1 MSNEIVKATPQQ
13 EIQQFFLSRRDALVE
28 LLPRDIAP
36 EKFTRVV
43 MNAAINNP
51 DIYRADPA
59 SLFTAAT
66 RCAQDGLLP
75 NNTEAFLSTHKDKQG
90 RITVAY
96 IPMIQGVI
104 KRILASGRVKNL
116 TSLIVHDNDRFSYRI
131 VNGEE
136 LVEHEPLLVGDRGKR
151 VGVYAVARLHDGGF
165 FFEYMTAEQVLH
177 IARKSR
183 AYGSEWGPW
192 KQHEEQMWRK
202 TVLHRL
208 ARRLPLDEQA
218 REMLDHDHAL
228 YDYEP
233 PAPVQQQQAHAVLA
247 VLDEPVTEMVAQ
259 EEDIFDVE

>member
-1 MSNEIVKATPQQ
+1 MSDIVKATPQQ
-13 EIQQFFLSRRDALVE
+13 EIQQFFMSRKDALVE

-36 EKFTRVV
+36 EKFVRVV

-51 DIYRADPA
+51 DIYKADPA

-75 NNTEAFLSTHKDKQG
+75 NNTEAFLSTHKDKHG
-90 RITVAY
+90 KITVAY

-116 TSLIVHDNDRFSYRI
+116 TSLIVHDNDRFTYRI

-136 LVEHEPLLVGDRGKR
+136 LVEHEPVIRGDRGKR
-151 VGVYAVARLHDGGF
+151 IGAYAVARLHDGGF

-177 IARKSR
+177 VARKSR
-183 AYGSEWGPW
+183 AYNSEYGPW

-208 ARRLPLDEQA
+208 ARRLPLDEQS
-218 REMLDHDHAL
+218 REMLDQDNAL
-228 YDYEP
+228 YDYDQSE
-233 PAPVQQQQAHAVLA
+233 PVQQQSNAVLA
-247 VLDEPVTEMVAQ
+247 VLDEPVTEP
-259 EEDIFDVE
+259 EGDIFDVE